1 MYDFATLVAKECS
14 KIKQASQGSLGL
26 SIPNP
31 PAMLGSFALPI
42 RRDAFS
48 SLFQRGYPLVT
59 FFPCSV
65 PIASSQIGPKKC
77 LFSVPTWKFGRQ
89 WLGRIAR
96 AATDGVSVGQTACQ
110 LGR

>member
-1 MYDFATLVAKECS
+1 MEGSGGQVVRKEVYYFATLVAKECI

-65 PIASSQIGPKKC
+65 AVASSQIGPKKVPLLC
-77 LFSVPTWKFGRQ
+77 ADLEIWPSV
-89 WLGRIAR
+89 AR
-96 AATDGVSVGQTACQ
+96 SHRKSCH
-110 LGR
+110 